1 MNGNCGECDRR
12 WYCDIDPA
20 DCDKQSEPVPTNFEK
35 IKEQIA
41 AASVEEFSEI
51 LVDPDA
57 LFCCSKCELFE
68 WRDPATCDFECEN
81 HCINWL
87 NSEFKEGE
95 K

>member
-41 AASVEEFSEI
+41 AASVEEFAEI

-68 WRDPATCDFECEN
+68 CEN

-87 NSEFKEGE
+87 NSEFKEE
-95 K
+95 ET

>member
-12 WYCDIDPA
+12 YHCEIDPA
-20 DCDKQSEPVPTNFEK
+20 ECDNLSEPVPTNFEK

-57 LFCCSKCELFE
+57 LFCCRKCEVFSSSA
-68 WRDPATCDFECEN
+68 RDCDFECEM

>member
-1 MNGNCGECDRR
+1 MNGNCGECDLR
-12 WYCDIDPA
+12 WDCKLDPA
-20 DCDKQSEPVPTNFEK
+20 ECDNLPEPVLTNFEK

-57 LFCCSKCELFE
+57 MFCCRKCEVFSSSA
-68 WRDPATCDFECEN
+68 RDCDFECEN

-87 NSEFKEGE
+87 NSEFKEE
-95 K
+95 ET

>member
-1 MNGNCGECDRR
+1 M
-12 WYCDIDPA
+12 
-20 DCDKQSEPVPTNFEK
+20 THFEK

-41 AASVEEFSEI
+41 SASVEELAKI

-57 LFCCSKCELFE
+57 LFSCRKCEVFSFIA
-68 WRDPATCDFECEN
+68 RDCDFECEM

>member
-1 MNGNCGECDRR
+1 MNGNCGECDLR
-12 WYCDIDPA
+12 WDCKLDPA
-20 DCDKQSEPVPTNFEK
+20 ECDNLPEQVPTNFEK

-41 AASVEEFSEI
+41 AASVEEFAEI

-68 WRDPATCDFECEN
+68 WRYPATCDFECEK

-87 NSEFKEGE
+87 NSEFKEE
-95 K
+95 ET